1 MNLRKQKNKKFRL
14 FSLKRYSRYL
24 KVIFTKKVLIL
35 IIISSIISNSVFL
48 IQNNKYKNLYS
59 NLIGQDVEIQG
70 KIVSEEK
77 EKYKLKITSKKYKNM
92 YLYLKC
98 KEKLEY
104 GNEVKIYGEY
114 EIPNQASNYK
124 GFNYRNYL
132 KTLKIAGTIK
142 SQKIEVIK
150 KESIDFF
157 CCKINELSTILK
169 NRIEKLALEKEEKA
183 ILLGILL
190 GDKSDIEEETIV
202 NFSESNLIHIL
213 AISGMHIAYI
223 ILITSTIFNKLIGK
237 HYSKIITSVVLIF
250 YMFLTKFPITL
261 VRAGISGIISIL
273 SNFFYKKNDIWQ
285 SLSLSLIIILI
296 NNPFSI
302 LNIGLQLSYLA
313 IIGII
318 VFQNI
323 LQNIIKDNMEKIKK
337 RAIRKN
343 KKNKLFVIKLL
354 NSKMG
359 KIVFDSFLLTISC
372 MITIVPVLAYYFNS
386 ISIFS
391 IFISILAGFIVGP
404 IILFGI
410 IVLIIN
416 FNIFEMI
423 LSLNI
428 KVLIYL
434 SKLGSMIPINRVY
447 VVTPNITK
455 IFIYYFIIFLIIFVL
470 KIKNKRNPNM
480 IDIRIRNIL
489 SYIKYKT
496 RLNKN
501 RFISIILII
510 CILFSFYKY
519 IPKSLKIYFIDVGQ
533 RRLYS
538 YNNS

>member
-104 GNEVKIYGEY
+104 GNEVKIYGKY

-223 ILITSTIFNKLIGK
+223 ILITSTVFNKLIGK

-354 NSKMG
+354 NSKIG